1 MRLTNNFGIGVDIES
16 IKRFREF
23 KKNDKMLGKIFTS
36 NELNYCF
43 SKKAPARYLAV
54 RFTAK
59 EAIIK
64 AISSLGKKTLPLN
77 KIEIIRNINGV
88 PMVNLKGCNIKV
100 SLSHCK
106 DKAIAF
112 AIVEK
117 N

>member
-1 MRLTNNFGIGVDIES
+1 MKKNIFGIGVDIES
-16 IKRFREF
+16 VERFRAF
-23 KKNDKMLGKIFTS
+23 KKNDKMLGKIFTP

-43 SKKAPARYLAV
+43 SKKAPARHLAV

-64 AISSLGKKTLPLN
+64 AISSLGKKTLSLN
-77 KIEIIRNINGV
+77 KIEIIRNINEV
-88 PMVNLKGCNIKV
+88 PTVNLKEYNVKI
-100 SLSHCK
+100 SLSHCE